1 MISNNVLIKLSQIR
15 NVSDERSSTGGRCR
29 GKRRKVGRQEGRKKE
44 EKKEAK
50 MKNTFLLIF

>member
-1 MISNNVLIKLSQIR
+1 MFQMNEV
-15 NVSDERSSTGGRCR
+15 VHEEGVGV
-29 GKRRKVGRQEGRKKE
+29 KRGRQEGSKEGRKEE